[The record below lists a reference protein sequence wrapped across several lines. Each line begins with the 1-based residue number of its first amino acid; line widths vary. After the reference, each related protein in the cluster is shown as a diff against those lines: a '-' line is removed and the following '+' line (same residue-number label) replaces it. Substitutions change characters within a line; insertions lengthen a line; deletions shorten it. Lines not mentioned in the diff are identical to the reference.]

1 MKAMILAAGRGERLR
16 PLTDTCPK
24 PLLCV
29 AGKPLIQHTIENLQ
43 RAGFSEIVINV
54 AYLGEQ
60 IRQTLGDGK
69 QWGVKLVYSQEET
82 ALETAGGI
90 IQALPLLGNA
100 PFLVVN
106 ADIACDFPFAS
117 LNKPLQGLAH
127 LVMIANPAHNPNGD
141 FYLSKTGVLQTTGE
155 PKLTFSGIGLY
166 HPHLFA
172 NLTAGKRKLA
182 PLLLEKMTQG
192 FITGELFTGFWMDIG
207 SKERLQALETYLKK

>member
-1 MKAMILAAGRGERLR
+1 MKVMILAAGRGERLR

-29 AGKPLIQHTIENLQ
+29 AGKPLIQYTIENLQ

-69 QWGVKLVYSQEET
+69 QFGVTLVYSVEET

-90 IQALPLLGNA
+90 IQALPLLGDA

-106 ADIACDFPFAS
+106 ADIACDFPFAH
-117 LNKPLQGLAH
+117 LHKPLQGLAH
-127 LVMIANPAHNPNGD
+127 LVMIANPAHNSNGD
-141 FYLSKTGVLQTTGE
+141 FYLSKSSVLQTTGE

-182 PLLLEKMTQG
+182 PLLLEKMAQG

-207 SKERLQALETYLKK
+207 SKERLQALEAHLKK